1 MVCAETCVYIVFNIH
16 VCVCGKQ
23 LRIDTLN
30 SRLYNQ
36 KRRKR
41 KVIIMIIIGI
51 AVNKLEEIFG
61 FFQLNF
67 AFFFKKKDVLFIN
80 SNDHTIL
87 NDIR

>member
-1 MVCAETCVYIVFNIH
+1 M
-16 VCVCGKQ
+16 CVCGKQ

-61 FFQLNF
+61 FFSTKF
-67 AFFFKKKDVLFIN
+67 CFFFKKKDVLFIN